1 VTSITVRDGVRLA
14 TSLVIPLAAGFIG
27 SMATARSVTTWYA
40 ALEKPAFSP
49 PNWVFGPVWT
59 ALYVLMGIALF
70 RVWTKGLAFP
80 GVRAGLILF
89 GIQMGLNALWSIA
102 FFGLRSPLAGLV
114 VIAALW
120 LALVLTIMVFFRIGL
135 APGLL
140 LVPYILWVS
149 FASVLNFSIY
159 SLNR

>member
-1 VTSITVRDGVRLA
+1 MKSVAVRDGVRLA
-14 TSLVIPLAAGFIG
+14 ISLMIPLAAGFIG
-27 SMATARSVTTWYA
+27 SIATARSVTTWFA
-40 ALEKPAFSP
+40 TLEKPAFSP
-49 PNWVFGPVWT
+49 PNWLFGPVWT

-70 RVWTKGLAFP
+70 LVWSKGLAFP
-80 GVRAGLILF
+80 RVRAGLILF
-89 GIQMGLNALWSIA
+89 GIQMGLNVLWSIA

-120 LALVLTIMVFFRIGL
+120 LAIVVTIVVFFRIGL

-159 SLNR
+159 WLNR

>member
-1 VTSITVRDGVRLA
+1 VKSITVRDGVRLA
-14 TSLVIPLAAGFIG
+14 ISLVVPLAAGFIG
-27 SMATARSVTTWYA
+27 SLATARSVTTWYT

-49 PNWVFGPVWT
+49 PNWIFGPAWT
-59 ALYVLMGIALF
+59 TLYVLMGIALF
-70 RVWTKGLAFP
+70 LVWTKGLAFP
-80 GVRAGLILF
+80 GVKAGLILF

-120 LALVLTIMVFFRIGL
+120 LALVGTIAVFFRIGL

-149 FASVLNFSIY
+149 FAGVLNFSIY
-159 SLNR
+159 WLNR